1 MASPSAPPAGGNQLR
16 IIAGKWRSRVL
27 QFPNI
32 EGLRPTGNRI
42 RETLFNWLAPHLVG
56 AHCLDAFAGSGALG
70 FEALSRGA
78 SSALLLEKDP
88 QAYRFLCMNKEKL
101 AAQDATIL
109 NASFFDWL
117 KVPSGSAF
125 NVVFLDPPFADNLHL
140 QALQGLRSHNL
151 LAPGALVYLESP
163 ASVDLAL
170 PPTWR
175 VLKSKVGG
183 DVRYQLVSAD

>member
-1 MASPSAPPAGGNQLR
+1 LAPPSAARAGGNQLR
-16 IIAGKWRSRVL
+16 IIAGKWRTRVL
-27 QFPNI
+27 QFPDVD
-32 EGLRPTGNRI
+32 GLRPTGNRI

-88 QAYRFLCMNKEKL
+88 QAYRFLCANKDSL
-101 AAQDATIL
+101 AAGDATIV

-117 KVPSGSAF
+117 KSSPASLF

-140 QALQGLRSHNL
+140 QALQGLRSYNL

-170 PPTWR
+170 PPIWR
-175 VLKSKVGG
+175 VVKSKASG
-183 DVRYQLVSAD
+183 DVCYQLVSAD